1 MILLSHAKPERDLYY
16 GEEAL
21 ARLRKL
27 DEVRLNE
34 SGRPLAGTEL
44 AAAARGCRIMVGDS
58 KATADRAFFA
68 AVPELAAY
76 VHGHVDLSRID
87 VAAASANGI
96 LVTHASAGFGAAVAE
111 LVVALMIDL
120 ARGLTASA
128 SRYRAGQELQPYVGR
143 QLSGSTIGI
152 IGYGHIGRR
161 LAGIAVAIGMRVIVA
176 DPYQEVPA
184 GRAVEQVTL
193 PALLAEADF
202 VVPLAVATPETR
214 NLINAEA
221 LARMK
226 RTAFLVNVS
235 RGDLVDET
243 ALEHALDQGIIA
255 GAALDV
261 GMAPFQMP
269 SPRLAARQDVIAT
282 PHVGGLTP
290 ESLNHQAFE
299 TVTQVAVILSG
310 TIPPGAANAAHA
322 KRLKI
327 GASA

>member
-68 AVPELAAY
+68 AVPDLAAY

-120 ARGLTASA
+120 ARGLTAFA

-161 LAGIAVAIGMRVIVA
+161 LAGIAAAIGMRVIVA

-310 TIPPGAANAAHA
+310 TIPPGAANAGHA

-327 GASA
+327 RASA